1 MPGKIIRDEGDPP
14 SDICLCGLIDP
25 GLCSKNNGKGYW
37 MDSRLQFFTNI
48 KTAFDRNF
56 GDKK

>member
-1 MPGKIIRDEGDPP
+1 MPGIIIRDKGDPS
-14 SDICLCGLIDP
+14 SDICLCGPIYL
-25 GLCSKNNGKGYW
+25 GLCSKNSGKGYW